1 MWSTDDPVT
10 LFGAAMSGRGSE
22 QVSETFRS
30 IQQAN
35 APAVVATEGVHS
47 ET

>member
-35 APAVVATEGVHS
+35 APGRGS
-47 ET
+47 DRGRSL